1 MDTENPI
8 DRFES
13 KLDAQGADLR
23 SFNWFIGPVI
33 VFTVL
38 VIALVQLLFAAR
50 GPGKLRTPSEKGSV
64 PWQR

>member
-1 MDTENPI
+1 MDAEDPI

-23 SFNWFIGPVI
+23 SFKWFIGAAI

-38 VIALVQLLFAAR
+38 VIDLVQLLFAAWAR
-50 GPGKLRTPSEKGSV
+50 PPADTVRKGSV
-64 PWQR
+64 LWQR